1 MYMKLSLEN
10 MKSIINVSICARYES
25 FGTLTVGALKL
36 EKMYIRADYPPHPP
50 DASPAKLELGFSW
63 SEG

>member
-36 EKMYIRADYPPHPP
+36 EKMYIRADYTPHPLTLP
-50 DASPAKLELGFSW
+50 PPNW
-63 SEG
+63 N